1 MKKNL
6 LFVALLFACFFLSAQ
21 KTDVIKVANLERYA
35 ESNEDLLS
43 LGIKKHAVVFIG
55 NSITEGW
62 AKTRPEFFSSNNY
75 IGRGIGGQTSP
86 QMLLRFRQDVV
97 SLEPEVVVI
106 NAGTNDIAENTGKY
120 SLSFTLGNIKSMVE
134 IAQANDIKVIL
145 TSVLPAGEFRWNQ
158 DITDAPQKIDTLN
171 KEIKSYAKK
180 KGIPYVDYNIKM
192 RKEDGSMK
200 NGLSGDGVHPTEEG
214 YQIMEQQ
221 VKSVIDKILK
231 KK

>member
-1 MKKNL
+1 MQQFN
-6 LFVALLFACFFLSAQ
+6 
-21 KTDVIKVANLERYA
+21 
-35 ESNEDLLS
+35 
-43 LGIKKHAVVFIG
+43 
-55 NSITEGW
+55 
-62 AKTRPEFFSSNNY
+62 
-75 IGRGIGGQTSP
+75 
-86 QMLLRFRQDVV
+86 
-97 SLEPEVVVI
+97 
-106 NAGTNDIAENTGKY
+106 
-120 SLSFTLGNIKSMVE
+120 VE

>member
-21 KTDVIKVANLERYA
+21 NTDVIKVANLERYA

-43 LGIKKHAVVFIG
+43 LGIKKHAVIFIG

-120 SLSFTLGNIKSMVE
+120 
-134 IAQANDIKVIL
+134 KV
-145 TSVLPAGEFRWNQ
+145 
-158 DITDAPQKIDTLN
+158 
-171 KEIKSYAKK
+171 
-180 KGIPYVDYNIKM
+180 
-192 RKEDGSMK
+192 
-200 NGLSGDGVHPTEEG
+200 NG
-214 YQIMEQQ
+214 
-221 VKSVIDKILK
+221 
-231 KK
+231 

>member
-21 KTDVIKVANLERYA
+21 NTDVIKVANLERYA

-43 LGIKKHAVVFIG
+43 LGIKKHAVIFIG
-55 NSITEGW
+55 SSSTEGW

>member
-6 LFVALLFACFFLSAQ
+6 LFVALLFVCFFLSAQ

-62 AKTRPEFFSSNNY
+62 AKIRPQFFSSNNY

-97 SLEPEVVVI
+97 SLEQEVVVI

-171 KEIKSYAKK
+171 KEIKSYARK
-180 KGIPYVDYNIKM
+180 KGIPYVDYNTKM
-192 RKEDGSMK
+192 RKEDGAMK
-200 NGLSGDGVHPTEEG
+200 DGLSGDGVHPTEEG
-214 YQIMEQQ
+214 YLIMEQQ
-221 VKSVIDKILK
+221 VKSVIDKVLK